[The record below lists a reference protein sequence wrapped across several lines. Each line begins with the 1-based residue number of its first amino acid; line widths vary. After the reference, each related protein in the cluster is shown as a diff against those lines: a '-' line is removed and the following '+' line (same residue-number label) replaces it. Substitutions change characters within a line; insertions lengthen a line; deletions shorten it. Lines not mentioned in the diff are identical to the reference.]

1 MKLRTAILGLGA
13 IALCSSAVAYAGTA
27 VRPAKARPIA
37 KSSLKVNRAS
47 ARLRGASKDG
57 KTLPIVLVGV
67 AAGGGA
73 LYLATKGDNK
83 ASR

>member
-1 MKLRTAILGLGA
+1 MKLRTAILGLAA
-13 IALCSSAVAYAGTA
+13 IAMCSSAIAYAGA
-27 VRPAKARPIA
+27 VRPAKARPLA
-37 KSSLKVNRAS
+37 KSSRKVNPAS
-47 ARLRGASKDG
+47 ARLRGANRDTT
-57 KTLPIVLVGV
+57 TLPLVLVGA

>member
-1 MKLRTAILGLGA
+1 MKIRIAILGLA
-13 IALCSSAVAYAGTA
+13 TIALCSSAVAYAGA

-37 KSSLKVNRAS
+37 KSSLKVSRAS
-47 ARLRGASKDG
+47 AKLRDENKDG
-57 KTLPIVLVGV
+57 KTLPIVLLAA

-73 LYLATKGDNK
+73 IYLATKSDNK

>member
-1 MKLRTAILGLGA
+1 MKLRTAILSLGA
-13 IALCSSAVAYAGTA
+13 IALCSSAIAYAGA

-37 KSSLKVNRAS
+37 KSGLKVSRAS
-47 ARLRGASKDG
+47 ARLRGANRDS
-57 KTLPIVLVGV
+57 KTLPIVLVGA

>member
-13 IALCSSAVAYAGTA
+13 IAMCSSAIAYAGT

-47 ARLRGASKDG
+47 ARLRGANRDS
-57 KTLPIVLVGV
+57 KTLPIVLVGA

>member
-13 IALCSSAVAYAGTA
+13 IALCSSASAYAGA

-47 ARLRGASKDG
+47 ARLRGANRDS
-57 KTLPIVLVGV
+57 KTLPIVLVGA

-83 ASR
+83 PSR

>member
-1 MKLRTAILGLGA
+1 MKIRIAILGLA
-13 IALCSSAVAYAGTA
+13 TIALGSSAVAYAGT

-37 KSSLKVNRAS
+37 KSTLKVSRAS
-47 ARLRGASKDG
+47 AKLRNANKDG
-57 KTLPIVLVGV
+57 KTLPIVLLGA

-73 LYLATKGDNK
+73 IYLATKSDNK

>member
-1 MKLRTAILGLGA
+1 MKIRIAILGLA
-13 IALCSSAVAYAGTA
+13 TIALCSSAVAYAGA

-37 KSSLKVNRAS
+37 KSSQKVSRAS
-47 ARLRGASKDG
+47 AKLRDENKDG
-57 KTLPIVLVGV
+57 KTIPIVLLAA

-73 LYLATKGDNK
+73 IYLATKSDNT

>member
-1 MKLRTAILGLGA
+1 MKLRTAILGLA
-13 IALCSSAVAYAGTA
+13 TIALCSSAVAYAGA

-47 ARLRGASKDG
+47 ARLRGASKDS
-57 KTLPIVLVGV
+57 KTLPIVLAGV

-73 LYLATKGDNK
+73 LYLATKSDNK

>member
-1 MKLRTAILGLGA
+1 MKLRTAILGLAA
-13 IALCSSAVAYAGTA
+13 IAMCSSAIAYAGA

-37 KSSLKVNRAS
+37 KSGLKVSRAS
-47 ARLRGASKDG
+47 ARLRGANRDS
-57 KTLPIVLVGV
+57 KTLPIVLVGA

>member
-1 MKLRTAILGLGA
+1 MKIRIAILGLA
-13 IALCSSAVAYAGTA
+13 TIALCSSAVAYAGA

-37 KSSLKVNRAS
+37 KSSLKVSRAS
-47 ARLRGASKDG
+47 ARLRSANKDS

-73 LYLATKGDNK
+73 IYLATKSDNK